1 MHDKCKPVNNQIQ
14 QGDTWL
20 SKNVPAILNSAAFK
34 AGGAL
39 FITWDEAGTGDGPI
53 GMIVLSPFAK
63 GNGYE
68 NSIRY
73 THGSTLRTFE
83 EIFGVSP
90 FLGDAANET
99 DLIDLFAQFP

>member
-1 MHDKCKPVNNQIQ
+1 LIFII
-14 QGDTWL
+14 
-20 SKNVPAILNSAAFK
+20 ILGIGAVSAYAVRRVSPGFVAF
-34 AGGAL
+34 L

-63 GNGYE
+63 GNGYQ
-68 NSIRY
+68 NTTHY

-99 DLIDLFAQFP
+99 DLSDLFASFP